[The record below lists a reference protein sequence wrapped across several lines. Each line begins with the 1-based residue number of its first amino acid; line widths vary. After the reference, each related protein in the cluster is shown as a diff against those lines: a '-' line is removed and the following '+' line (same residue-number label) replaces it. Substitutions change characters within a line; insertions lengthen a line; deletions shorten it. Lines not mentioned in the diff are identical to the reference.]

1 MKYPITPEY
10 LDAAP
15 EPIAIA
21 MRELEKDILR
31 EICSRFKLTGEL
43 NEVAMNDIRAL
54 RARGLDMET
63 IERMIAKH
71 SKETLPQVQEALDR
85 VVEYNQ
91 KYYNELASKASVA
104 EPLFWVTAADIAQIQ
119 SQTLDGYRNI
129 TRSLG
134 FALQTNGKVTFQPIA
149 KAYQAALDKAEVK
162 MQSGASTLQQAF
174 EDAVRDLADSG
185 IYTIDYAS
193 GHRDHADVAARR
205 AVLTGLNQLTAKYA
219 ENAAETLETELYEIT
234 AHSGARD
241 VNKPHVWSNHK
252 KWQGKV
258 YSTKTGGKYPSIYAV
273 CGLGEVDGLEGANC
287 RHHKHPFVEG
297 VSERVYTD
305 DELANIDPPPV
316 EFEGRTYSAYEATQ
330 MQRKIERTVRKLDR
344 RRAAYNAAGMTGKE
358 EQTGI
363 RIRRLKKEYREFS
376 RAASL
381 PTQTNR
387 MKVIE

>member
-43 NEVAMNDIRAL
+43 NEAAMNNIRAL
-54 RARGLDMET
+54 RAQGLDMET
-63 IERMIAKH
+63 IEKMIAKH

-91 KYYNELASKASVA
+91 KYYNELASKASIA
-104 EPLFWVTAADIAQIQ
+104 EPLFWMTAADIAQIQ

-134 FALQTNGKVTFQPIA
+134 FALQTNGKATFQPIA

-162 MQSGASTLQQAF
+162 MQSGAFTLQQSL
-174 EDAVRDLADSG
+174 EDAVRELADSG
-185 IYTIDYAS
+185 IYTIDYAT
-193 GHRDHADVAARR
+193 GHRDRADVAARR
-205 AVLTGLNQLTAKYA
+205 AIFTGLNQLTSKYT
-219 ENAAETLETELYEIT
+219 ETAAETLGTDLYEIT
-234 AHSGARD
+234 AHRGARD
-241 VNKPHVWSNHK
+241 KGTGWKNHK
-252 KWQGKV
+252 AWQGKV
-258 YSTKTGGKYPSIYAV
+258 YSTKDGSKYPNIYKV
-273 CGLGEVDGLEGANC
+273 CGLGAVDGLEGANC
-287 RHHKHPFVEG
+287 RHHRHAFLEG

-330 MQRKIERTVRKLDR
+330 MQRKMERTVRKLER

>member
-43 NEVAMNDIRAL
+43 NEAAMNNIRAL
-54 RARGLDMET
+54 RAQGLDMET
-63 IERMIAKH
+63 IEKMIAKH

-91 KYYNELASKASVA
+91 KYYNELASKASIA
-104 EPLFWVTAADIAQIQ
+104 EPLFWMTAADIAQIQ

-134 FALQTNGKVTFQPIA
+134 FALQTNGKVTFQSIA

-162 MQSGASTLQQAF
+162 MQSGAFTLQQSL
-174 EDAVRDLADSG
+174 EDAVRELADSG
-185 IYTIDYAS
+185 IYTIDYAT
-193 GHRDHADVAARR
+193 GHRDRADVAARR
-205 AVLTGLNQLTAKYA
+205 AIFTGLNQLTSKYT
-219 ENAAETLETELYEIT
+219 ETAAETLETDLYEIT
-234 AHSGARD
+234 AHRGARD
-241 VNKPHVWSNHK
+241 KGTGWKNHK
-252 KWQGKV
+252 AWQGKV
-258 YSTKTGGKYPSIYAV
+258 YSTKDGSKYPNIYKV
-273 CGLGEVDGLEGANC
+273 CGLGAVDGLEGANC
-287 RHHKHPFVEG
+287 RHHRHAFLEG

-330 MQRKIERTVRKLDR
+330 MQRKIERTVRKLER

>member
-43 NEVAMNDIRAL
+43 NEAAMNNIRAL
-54 RARGLDMET
+54 RAQGLDMET
-63 IERMIAKH
+63 IEKMIAKH

-91 KYYNELASKASVA
+91 KYYNELASKASIA
-104 EPLFWVTAADIAQIQ
+104 EPLFWMTAADIAQIQ

-162 MQSGASTLQQAF
+162 MQSGAFTLQQSL
-174 EDAVRDLADSG
+174 EDAVRELADSG
-185 IYTIDYAS
+185 IYTIDYAT
-193 GHRDHADVAARR
+193 GHRDRADVAARR
-205 AVLTGLNQLTAKYA
+205 AIFTGLNQLTSKYTEA
-219 ENAAETLETELYEIT
+219 AAETLETDLYEIT
-234 AHSGARD
+234 AHRGARD
-241 VNKPHVWSNHK
+241 KGTGWKNHK
-252 KWQGKV
+252 AWQGKV
-258 YSTKTGGKYPSIYAV
+258 YSTKDGSKYPNIYKA
-273 CGLGEVDGLEGANC
+273 CGLGAVDGLEGANC
-287 RHHKHPFVEG
+287 RHHRHAFLEG

-305 DELANIDPPPV
+305 DELANIDPPPA

-330 MQRKIERTVRKLDR
+330 MQRKMERTVRKLER
-344 RRAAYNAAGMTGKE
+344 RRAAYNAAGMTDKE

>member
-54 RARGLDMET
+54 RAQGLDMET
-63 IERMIAKH
+63 IEKMIAKH

-91 KYYNELASKASVA
+91 KYYNELASKASIA

-149 KAYQAALDKAEVK
+149 KAYQTALDKAEVK
-162 MQSGASTLQQAF
+162 MQSGAFTLQQSL
-174 EDAVRDLADSG
+174 EDAVRELADSG
-185 IYTIDYAS
+185 IYTIDYAT
-193 GHRDHADVAARR
+193 GHRDRADVAARR
-205 AVLTGLNQLTAKYA
+205 AIFTGLNQLTSKYTETA
-219 ENAAETLETELYEIT
+219 TETLETDLYEIT
-234 AHSGARD
+234 AHRGARD
-241 VNKPHVWSNHK
+241 KGAGWKNHK
-252 KWQGKV
+252 AWQGKV
-258 YSTKTGGKYPSIYAV
+258 YSTKDGSKYPNIYKV
-273 CGLGEVDGLEGANC
+273 CGLGAVDGLEGANC
-287 RHHKHPFVEG
+287 RHHRHAFLEG

-330 MQRKIERTVRKLDR
+330 MQRKIERTVRKLER

>member
-54 RARGLDMET
+54 RAQGLDMET
-63 IERMIAKH
+63 IEKMIAKH

-91 KYYNELASKASVA
+91 KYYNELASKASIA

-149 KAYQAALDKAEVK
+149 KAYQTALDKAEVK
-162 MQSGASTLQQAF
+162 MQSGAFTLQQSL
-174 EDAVRDLADSG
+174 EDAVRELADSG
-185 IYTIDYAS
+185 IYTIDYAT
-193 GHRDHADVAARR
+193 GRRDRADVAARR
-205 AVLTGLNQLTAKYA
+205 AIFTGLNQLTSKYT
-219 ENAAETLETELYEIT
+219 ETAAETLETDLYEIT
-234 AHSGARD
+234 AHRGARD
-241 VNKPHVWSNHK
+241 KGTGWKNHK
-252 KWQGKV
+252 AWQGKV
-258 YSTKTGGKYPSIYAV
+258 YSTKDGSKYPNIYKV
-273 CGLGEVDGLEGANC
+273 CGLGAVDGLEGANC
-287 RHHKHPFVEG
+287 RHHRHAFLEG

-330 MQRKIERTVRKLDR
+330 MQRKMERTVRKLER

-381 PTQTNR
+381 PAQINR

>member
-43 NEVAMNDIRAL
+43 NEAAMNNIRAL
-54 RARGLDMET
+54 RAQGLDMET
-63 IERMIAKH
+63 IEKMIAKH

-91 KYYNELASKASVA
+91 KYYNELASKASIA
-104 EPLFWVTAADIAQIQ
+104 EPLFWMTAADIAQIQ

-134 FALQTNGKVTFQPIA
+134 FALQTNGKVTFQSIA

-162 MQSGASTLQQAF
+162 MQSGAFTLQQSL
-174 EDAVRDLADSG
+174 EDAVREMADSG
-185 IYTIDYAS
+185 IYTIDYAT
-193 GHRDHADVAARR
+193 GHRDRADVAARR
-205 AVLTGLNQLTAKYA
+205 AIFTGLNQLTSKYT
-219 ENAAETLETELYEIT
+219 ETAAETLETDLYEIT
-234 AHSGARD
+234 AHRGARD
-241 VNKPHVWSNHK
+241 KGTGWKNHK
-252 KWQGKV
+252 AWQGKV
-258 YSTKTGGKYPSIYAV
+258 YSTKDGSKYPNIYKV
-273 CGLGEVDGLEGANC
+273 CGLGAVDGLEGANC
-287 RHHKHPFVEG
+287 RHHRHAFLEG

-330 MQRKIERTVRKLDR
+330 MQRKMERTVRKLER

>member
-43 NEVAMNDIRAL
+43 NEAAMNNIRAL
-54 RARGLDMET
+54 RAQGLDMET
-63 IERMIAKH
+63 IEKMIAKH

-91 KYYNELASKASVA
+91 KYYNELASKASIA
-104 EPLFWVTAADIAQIQ
+104 EPLFWMTAADIAQIQ

-134 FALQTNGKVTFQPIA
+134 FALQTNGKVTFQSIA

-162 MQSGASTLQQAF
+162 MQSGAFTLQQSL
-174 EDAVRDLADSG
+174 EDAVRELADSG
-185 IYTIDYAS
+185 IYTIDYAT
-193 GHRDHADVAARR
+193 GHRDRADVAARR
-205 AVLTGLNQLTAKYA
+205 AIFTGLNQLTSKYT
-219 ENAAETLETELYEIT
+219 ETAAETLETDLYEIT
-234 AHSGARD
+234 AHRGARD
-241 VNKPHVWSNHK
+241 KGTGWKNHK
-252 KWQGKV
+252 AWQGKV
-258 YSTKTGGKYPSIYAV
+258 YSTKDGSKYPNIYKV
-273 CGLGEVDGLEGANC
+273 CGLGAVDGLEGANC
-287 RHHKHPFVEG
+287 RHHRHAFLEG

-316 EFEGRTYSAYEATQ
+316 EFDGRTYSAYEATQ
-330 MQRKIERTVRKLDR
+330 MQRKMERTVRKLER

>member
-43 NEVAMNDIRAL
+43 NEAAMNNIRAL
-54 RARGLDMET
+54 RAQGLDMET
-63 IERMIAKH
+63 IEKMIAKH

-91 KYYNELASKASVA
+91 KYYNELASKASIA
-104 EPLFWVTAADIAQIQ
+104 EPLFWMTAADIAQIQ

-134 FALQTNGKVTFQPIA
+134 FALQTNGKVTFQSIA

-162 MQSGASTLQQAF
+162 MQSGAFTLQQSL
-174 EDAVRDLADSG
+174 EDAVRELADSG
-185 IYTIDYAS
+185 IYTIDYAT
-193 GHRDHADVAARR
+193 GHRDRADVAARR
-205 AVLTGLNQLTAKYA
+205 AIFTGLNQLTSKYT
-219 ENAAETLETELYEIT
+219 ETAAETLETDLYEIT
-234 AHSGARD
+234 AHRGARD
-241 VNKPHVWSNHK
+241 KGTGWKNHK
-252 KWQGKV
+252 AWQGKV
-258 YSTKTGGKYPSIYAV
+258 YSTKDGSKYPNIYKV
-273 CGLGEVDGLEGANC
+273 CGLGAVDGLEGANC
-287 RHHKHPFVEG
+287 RHHRHAFLEG

-330 MQRKIERTVRKLDR
+330 MQRKIERTVRKLER

-363 RIRRLKKEYREFS
+363 RVRRLKKEYREFS

>member
-43 NEVAMNDIRAL
+43 NEAAMNNIRAL
-54 RARGLDMET
+54 RAQGLDMET
-63 IERMIAKH
+63 IEKMIAKH

-91 KYYNELASKASVA
+91 KYYNELASKASIA
-104 EPLFWVTAADIAQIQ
+104 EPLFWMTAADIAQIQ

-134 FALQTNGKVTFQPIA
+134 FALQTNGKVTFQSIA

-162 MQSGASTLQQAF
+162 MQSGAFTLQQSL
-174 EDAVRDLADSG
+174 EDAVRELADSG
-185 IYTIDYAS
+185 IYTIDYAT
-193 GHRDHADVAARR
+193 GHRDRADVAARR
-205 AVLTGLNQLTAKYA
+205 AIFTGLNQLTSKYT
-219 ENAAETLETELYEIT
+219 ETAAETLETDLYEIT
-234 AHSGARD
+234 AHRGARD
-241 VNKPHVWSNHK
+241 KGTGWKNHK
-252 KWQGKV
+252 AWQGKV
-258 YSTKTGGKYPSIYAV
+258 YSTKDGSKYPNIYKV
-273 CGLGEVDGLEGANC
+273 CGLGAVDGLEGANC
-287 RHHKHPFVEG
+287 RHHRHAFLEG
-297 VSERVYTD
+297 VSERAYTD

-330 MQRKIERTVRKLDR
+330 MQRKMERTVRKLER

>member
-43 NEVAMNDIRAL
+43 NEAAMNNIRAL
-54 RARGLDMET
+54 RAQGLDMET
-63 IERMIAKH
+63 IEKMIAKH

-91 KYYNELASKASVA
+91 KYYNELASKASIA
-104 EPLFWVTAADIAQIQ
+104 EPLFWMTAADIAQIQ

-134 FALQTNGKVTFQPIA
+134 FALQTNGKVTFQSIA

-162 MQSGASTLQQAF
+162 MQSGAFTLQQSL
-174 EDAVRDLADSG
+174 EDAVRELADSG
-185 IYTIDYAS
+185 IYTIDYAT
-193 GHRDHADVAARR
+193 GHRDRADVAARR
-205 AVLTGLNQLTAKYA
+205 AIFTGLNQLTSKYT
-219 ENAAETLETELYEIT
+219 ETAAETLETDLYEIT
-234 AHSGARD
+234 AHRGARD
-241 VNKPHVWSNHK
+241 KGTGWKNHK
-252 KWQGKV
+252 AWQGKV
-258 YSTKTGGKYPSIYAV
+258 YSTKDGSKYPNIYKV
-273 CGLGEVDGLEGANC
+273 CGLGAVDGLEGANC
-287 RHHKHPFVEG
+287 RHHRHAFLEG

-330 MQRKIERTVRKLDR
+330 MQRKMERTVRKLER

>member
-54 RARGLDMET
+54 RAQSLDMET
-63 IERMIAKH
+63 IEKMIAKH

-91 KYYNELASKASVA
+91 KYYNELASNASIA
-104 EPLFWVTAADIAQIQ
+104 EPLFWMTAADIAQIQ

-134 FALQTNGKVTFQPIA
+134 FALQTNGKATFQPIA

-162 MQSGASTLQQAF
+162 MQSGAFTLQQSL
-174 EDAVRDLADSG
+174 EDAVRELADSG
-185 IYTIDYAS
+185 IYTIDYAT
-193 GHRDHADVAARR
+193 GHRDRADVAARR
-205 AVLTGLNQLTAKYA
+205 AIFTGLNQLTSKYT
-219 ENAAETLETELYEIT
+219 ETAAETLETDLYEIT
-234 AHSGARD
+234 AHRGARD
-241 VNKPHVWSNHK
+241 KGTGWKNHK
-252 KWQGKV
+252 AWQGKV
-258 YSTKTGGKYPSIYAV
+258 YSTKDGSKYPNIYKV
-273 CGLGEVDGLEGANC
+273 CGLGAVDGLEGANC
-287 RHHKHPFVEG
+287 RHHRHAFLEG

-330 MQRKIERTVRKLDR
+330 MQRKMERTVRKLER

>member
-43 NEVAMNDIRAL
+43 NEAAMNNIRAL
-54 RARGLDMET
+54 RAQGLDMET
-63 IERMIAKH
+63 IEKMIAKH

-91 KYYNELASKASVA
+91 KYYNELASKASIA
-104 EPLFWVTAADIAQIQ
+104 EPLFWMTAADIAQIQ

-149 KAYQAALDKAEVK
+149 KAYQTALDKAEVK
-162 MQSGASTLQQAF
+162 MQSGAFTLQQSL
-174 EDAVRDLADSG
+174 EDAVRELADSG
-185 IYTIDYAS
+185 IYTIDYAT
-193 GHRDHADVAARR
+193 GHRDRADVAARR
-205 AVLTGLNQLTAKYA
+205 AIFTGLNQLTSKYT
-219 ENAAETLETELYEIT
+219 ETAAETLETDLYEIT
-234 AHSGARD
+234 AHRGARD
-241 VNKPHVWSNHK
+241 KGTGWKNHK
-252 KWQGKV
+252 AWQGKV
-258 YSTKTGGKYPSIYAV
+258 YSTKDGSKYPNIYKV
-273 CGLGEVDGLEGANC
+273 CGLGAVDGLEGANC
-287 RHHKHPFVEG
+287 RHHRHAFLEG

-330 MQRKIERTVRKLDR
+330 MQRKIERTVRKLER

-358 EQTGI
+358 DQTSI

-376 RAASL
+376 QAASL

>member
-54 RARGLDMET
+54 RAQGLDMET
-63 IERMIAKH
+63 IEKMIAKH

-91 KYYNELASKASVA
+91 KYYNELASKASIA

-149 KAYQAALDKAEVK
+149 KAYQTALDKAEVK
-162 MQSGASTLQQAF
+162 MQSGAFTLQQSL
-174 EDAVRDLADSG
+174 EDAVRELADSG
-185 IYTIDYAS
+185 IYTIDYAT
-193 GHRDHADVAARR
+193 GHRDRADVAARR
-205 AVLTGLNQLTAKYA
+205 AIFTGLNQLTSKYT
-219 ENAAETLETELYEIT
+219 ETAAETLETDLYEIT
-234 AHSGARD
+234 AHRGARD
-241 VNKPHVWSNHK
+241 KGTGWKNHK
-252 KWQGKV
+252 AWQGKV
-258 YSTKTGGKYPSIYAV
+258 YSTKDGSKYPNIYKV
-273 CGLGEVDGLEGANC
+273 CGLGAVDGLEGANC
-287 RHHKHPFVEG
+287 RHHRHAFLEG

-330 MQRKIERTVRKLDR
+330 MQRKIERTVRKLER

>member
-1 MKYPITPEY
+1 MKFPITPEY

-54 RARGLDMET
+54 RAQGLDMET
-63 IERMIAKH
+63 IEKMIAKH
-71 SKETLPQVQEALDR
+71 SKETLPQVQKALDR

-91 KYYNELASKASVA
+91 KYYNELASKASIA

-162 MQSGASTLQQAF
+162 MQSGAFTLQQSL
-174 EDAVRDLADSG
+174 EDAVRELADSG
-185 IYTIDYAS
+185 IYTIDYAT
-193 GHRDHADVAARR
+193 GHRDRADVAARR
-205 AVLTGLNQLTAKYA
+205 AIFTGLNQLTSKYTETA
-219 ENAAETLETELYEIT
+219 TETLETDLYEIT
-234 AHSGARD
+234 AHRGARD
-241 VNKPHVWSNHK
+241 KGTGWKNHK
-252 KWQGKV
+252 AWQGKV
-258 YSTKTGGKYPSIYAV
+258 YSTKDGSKYPNIYKV
-273 CGLGEVDGLEGANC
+273 CGLGAVDGLEGANC
-287 RHHKHPFVEG
+287 RHHRHAFLEG

-330 MQRKIERTVRKLDR
+330 MQRKIERTVRKLER

>member
-43 NEVAMNDIRAL
+43 NEVAMNNIRAL
-54 RARGLDMET
+54 RAQGLDMET
-63 IERMIAKH
+63 IEKMIAKH

-91 KYYNELASKASVA
+91 KYYNELASKASIA

-134 FALQTNGKVTFQPIA
+134 FALQTNGKITFQPIA

-162 MQSGASTLQQAF
+162 MQSGAFTLQQSL
-174 EDAVRDLADSG
+174 EDAVRELADSG
-185 IYTIDYAS
+185 IYTIDYAT
-193 GHRDHADVAARR
+193 GHRDRADVAARR
-205 AVLTGLNQLTAKYA
+205 AIFTGLNQLTSKYT
-219 ENAAETLETELYEIT
+219 ETAAETLETDLYEIT
-234 AHSGARD
+234 AHRGARD
-241 VNKPHVWSNHK
+241 KGTGWKNHK
-252 KWQGKV
+252 AWQGKV
-258 YSTKTGGKYPSIYAV
+258 YSTKDGSKYPNIYKV
-273 CGLGEVDGLEGANC
+273 CGLGAVDGLEGANC
-287 RHHKHPFVEG
+287 RHHRHAFLEG

-330 MQRKIERTVRKLDR
+330 MQRKMERTVRKLER

>member
-43 NEVAMNDIRAL
+43 NEAAMNNIRAL
-54 RARGLDMET
+54 RAQGLDMET
-63 IERMIAKH
+63 IEKMIAKH

-91 KYYNELASKASVA
+91 KYYNELASKASIA

-134 FALQTNGKVTFQPIA
+134 FALQTNGKVTFQSIA

-162 MQSGASTLQQAF
+162 MQSGAFTLQQSL
-174 EDAVRDLADSG
+174 EDAVRELADSG
-185 IYTIDYAS
+185 IYTIDYAT
-193 GHRDHADVAARR
+193 GHRDRADVAARR
-205 AVLTGLNQLTAKYA
+205 AIFTGLNQLTSKYT
-219 ENAAETLETELYEIT
+219 ETAAETLETDLYEIT
-234 AHSGARD
+234 AHRGARD
-241 VNKPHVWSNHK
+241 KGTGWKNHK
-252 KWQGKV
+252 AWQGKV
-258 YSTKTGGKYPSIYAV
+258 YSTKDGSKYPNIYKV
-273 CGLGEVDGLEGANC
+273 CGLGAVDGLEGANC
-287 RHHKHPFVEG
+287 RHHRHAFLEG

-330 MQRKIERTVRKLDR
+330 MQRKIERTVRKLER

>member
-31 EICSRFKLTGEL
+31 EMCSRFKLTGEL
-43 NEVAMNDIRAL
+43 NEAAMNNIRAL
-54 RARGLDMET
+54 RAQGLDMET
-63 IERMIAKH
+63 IEKMIAKH

-91 KYYNELASKASVA
+91 KYYNELASKASIA
-104 EPLFWVTAADIAQIQ
+104 EPLFWMTAADIAQIQ

-134 FALQTNGKVTFQPIA
+134 FALQTNGKVTFQSIA

-162 MQSGASTLQQAF
+162 MQSGAFTLQQSL
-174 EDAVRDLADSG
+174 EDAVRELADSG
-185 IYTIDYAS
+185 IYTIDYAT
-193 GHRDHADVAARR
+193 GHRDRADVAARR
-205 AVLTGLNQLTAKYA
+205 AIFTGLNQLTSKYT
-219 ENAAETLETELYEIT
+219 ETAAETLETDLYEIT
-234 AHSGARD
+234 AHRGARD
-241 VNKPHVWSNHK
+241 KDTGWKNHK
-252 KWQGKV
+252 AWQGKV
-258 YSTKTGGKYPSIYAV
+258 YSTKDGSKYPNIYKV
-273 CGLGEVDGLEGANC
+273 CGLGAVDGLEGANC
-287 RHHKHPFVEG
+287 RHHRHAFLEG

-330 MQRKIERTVRKLDR
+330 MQRKIERTVRKLER

>member
-1 MKYPITPEY
+1 MKFPITPEY

-54 RARGLDMET
+54 RAQGLDMET
-63 IERMIAKH
+63 IEKMIAKH
-71 SKETLPQVQEALDR
+71 SKETLPQVQKALDR

-91 KYYNELASKASVA
+91 KYYNELASKASIA
-104 EPLFWVTAADIAQIQ
+104 EPLFWMTAADIAQIQ

-134 FALQTNGKVTFQPIA
+134 FALQTNGKVTFQSIA

-162 MQSGASTLQQAF
+162 MQSGAFTLQQSL
-174 EDAVRDLADSG
+174 EDAVRELADSG
-185 IYTIDYAS
+185 IYTIDYAT
-193 GHRDHADVAARR
+193 GHRDRADVAARR
-205 AVLTGLNQLTAKYA
+205 AIFTGLNQLTSKYT
-219 ENAAETLETELYEIT
+219 ETAAETLETDLYEIT
-234 AHSGARD
+234 AHRGARD
-241 VNKPHVWSNHK
+241 KGTGWKNHK
-252 KWQGKV
+252 AWQGKV
-258 YSTKTGGKYPSIYAV
+258 YSTKDGSKYPNIYKV
-273 CGLGEVDGLEGANC
+273 CGLGAIDGLEGANC
-287 RHHKHPFVEG
+287 RHHRHAFLEG

-330 MQRKIERTVRKLDR
+330 MQRKIERTVRKLER

>member
-43 NEVAMNDIRAL
+43 NEAAMNNIRAL
-54 RARGLDMET
+54 RAQGLDMET
-63 IERMIAKH
+63 IEKMIAKH

-91 KYYNELASKASVA
+91 KYYNELASKASIA
-104 EPLFWVTAADIAQIQ
+104 EPLFWMTAADIAQIQ

-134 FALQTNGKVTFQPIA
+134 FALQTNGKVTFQSIA

-162 MQSGASTLQQAF
+162 MQSGAFTLQQSL
-174 EDAVRDLADSG
+174 EDAVRELADSG
-185 IYTIDYAS
+185 IYTIDYAT
-193 GHRDHADVAARR
+193 GHRDRADVAARR
-205 AVLTGLNQLTAKYA
+205 AIFTGLNQLTSKYT
-219 ENAAETLETELYEIT
+219 ETAAETLETDLYEIT
-234 AHSGARD
+234 AHRGARD
-241 VNKPHVWSNHK
+241 KGTGWKNHK
-252 KWQGKV
+252 AWQGKV
-258 YSTKTGGKYPSIYAV
+258 YSTKDGSKYPNIYKV
-273 CGLGEVDGLEGANC
+273 CGLGAVDGLEGANC
-287 RHHKHPFVEG
+287 RHHRHAFLEG

-330 MQRKIERTVRKLDR
+330 MQRKIERTVRKLER
-344 RRAAYNAAGMTGKE
+344 RRAAYNAAEMTGKE

>member
-43 NEVAMNDIRAL
+43 NEVTINDIRAL

-134 FALQTNGKVTFQPIA
+134 FALQTNGKVTFHPIA

-162 MQSGASTLQQAF
+162 MQSGAFTLQQSL
-174 EDAVRDLADSG
+174 EDAVRELADSG
-185 IYTIDYAS
+185 IYTIDYAT

-205 AVLTGLNQLTAKYA
+205 SIITGLNQLTSKYT
-219 ENAAETLETELYEIT
+219 ETAAETLETDLYEIT
-234 AHSGARD
+234 AHRGARD
-241 VNKPHVWSNHK
+241 KGTGWKNHK
-252 KWQGKV
+252 AWQGKV
-258 YSTKTGGKYPSIYAV
+258 YSTKDGSKYPNIYKV
-273 CGLGEVDGLEGANC
+273 CGLGAVDGLEGANC
-287 RHHKHPFVEG
+287 RHHRHAFLEG

-330 MQRKIERTVRKLDR
+330 MQRKIERTVRKLER

>member
-43 NEVAMNDIRAL
+43 NEAAMNNIRAL
-54 RARGLDMET
+54 RAQGLDMET
-63 IERMIAKH
+63 IEKMIAKH

-91 KYYNELASKASVA
+91 KYYNELASKASIA
-104 EPLFWVTAADIAQIQ
+104 EPLFWMTAADIAQIQ

-162 MQSGASTLQQAF
+162 MQSGAFTLQQSL
-174 EDAVRDLADSG
+174 EDAVRELADSG
-185 IYTIDYAS
+185 IYTIDYAT
-193 GHRDHADVAARR
+193 GHRDRADVAARR
-205 AVLTGLNQLTAKYA
+205 AIFTGLNQLTSKYT
-219 ENAAETLETELYEIT
+219 ETAAETLETDLYEIT
-234 AHSGARD
+234 AHRGARD
-241 VNKPHVWSNHK
+241 KGTGWKNHK
-252 KWQGKV
+252 AWQGKV
-258 YSTKTGGKYPSIYAV
+258 YSTKDGSKYPNIYKV
-273 CGLGEVDGLEGANC
+273 CGLGAVDGLEGANC
-287 RHHKHPFVEG
+287 RHHRHAFLEG

-330 MQRKIERTVRKLDR
+330 MQRKIERTVRKLER

>member
-43 NEVAMNDIRAL
+43 NEAAMNDIRAL
-54 RARGLDMET
+54 RAQGLDMET
-63 IERMIAKH
+63 IEKMIAKH

-91 KYYNELASKASVA
+91 KYYNELASKASIA
-104 EPLFWVTAADIAQIQ
+104 EPLFWVTTADIAQIQ

-149 KAYQAALDKAEVK
+149 KAYQTALDKAEVK
-162 MQSGASTLQQAF
+162 MQSGAFTLQQSL
-174 EDAVRDLADSG
+174 EDAVRELADSG
-185 IYTIDYAS
+185 IYTIDYAT
-193 GHRDHADVAARR
+193 GHRDRADVAARR
-205 AVLTGLNQLTAKYA
+205 AIFTGLNQLTSKYT
-219 ENAAETLETELYEIT
+219 ETAAETLETDLYEIT
-234 AHSGARD
+234 AHRGARD
-241 VNKPHVWSNHK
+241 KGTGWKNHK
-252 KWQGKV
+252 AWQGKV
-258 YSTKTGGKYPSIYAV
+258 YSTKDGSKYPNIYKV
-273 CGLGEVDGLEGANC
+273 CGLGAVDGLEGANC
-287 RHHKHPFVEG
+287 RHHRHAFLEG

-330 MQRKIERTVRKLDR
+330 MQRKIERTVRKLER

>member
-71 SKETLPQVQEALDR
+71 SKETLPQVQETLDR

-91 KYYNELASKASVA
+91 KYYNELASKASIT

-119 SQTLDGYRNI
+119 AQTLDGYRNI

-162 MQSGASTLQQAF
+162 MQSGAFTLQQSL
-174 EDAVRDLADSG
+174 EDAVRELADSG
-185 IYTIDYAS
+185 IYTIDYAT
-193 GHRDHADVAARR
+193 GHRDRADVAARR
-205 AVLTGLNQLTAKYA
+205 AIFTGLNQLTSKYT
-219 ENAAETLETELYEIT
+219 ETAAETLETDLYEIT
-234 AHSGARD
+234 AHRGARD
-241 VNKPHVWSNHK
+241 KGTGWKNHK
-252 KWQGKV
+252 AWQGKV
-258 YSTKTGGKYPSIYAV
+258 YSTKDGSKYPNIYKV
-273 CGLGEVDGLEGANC
+273 CGLGAVDGLEGANC
-287 RHHKHPFVEG
+287 RHHRHAFLEG

-330 MQRKIERTVRKLDR
+330 MQRKIERTVRKLER

>member
-43 NEVAMNDIRAL
+43 NEVTINDIRAL

-91 KYYNELASKASVA
+91 KYYNELASKASIT

-119 SQTLDGYRNI
+119 AQTLDGYRNI
-129 TRSLG
+129 TQSLG
-134 FALQTNGKVTFQPIA
+134 FALQTNGRITFQPIA
-149 KAYQAALDKAEVK
+149 KAYQAVLDKAEVK
-162 MQSGASTLQQAF
+162 MQSGAFTLQQSL
-174 EDAVRDLADSG
+174 EDAVKELADSG
-185 IYTIDYAS
+185 IYTVDYAS
-193 GHRDHADVAARR
+193 GHRDRADVAARR
-205 AVLTGLNQLTAKYA
+205 AIFTGLNQLTSKYA
-219 ENAAETLETELYEIT
+219 ESAADTLETELYEIT
-234 AHSGARD
+234 AHRGARD
-241 VNKPHVWSNHK
+241 KGTGWKNHK
-252 KWQGKV
+252 AWQGKV
-258 YSTKTGGKYPSIYAV
+258 YSVKAGSKYPNIYTV
-273 CGLGEVDGLEGANC
+273 CGLGAVDGLEGANC
-287 RHHKHPFVEG
+287 RHHRHPFLEG

-305 DELANIDPPPV
+305 EQLANIDPPPV
-316 EFEGRTYSAYEATQ
+316 RFEGRTYSAYEATQ
-330 MQRKIERTVRKLDR
+330 MQRRIERTVRKLER
-344 RRAAYNAAGMTGKE
+344 RRAAYNAAGMADKE
-358 EQTGI
+358 QQTSI
-363 RIRRLKKEYREFS
+363 RIRRLRKEYREFS
-376 RAASL
+376 KAADL

>member
-43 NEVAMNDIRAL
+43 NEAAMNNIRAL
-54 RARGLDMET
+54 RAQGLDMET
-63 IERMIAKH
+63 IEKMIAKH

-91 KYYNELASKASVA
+91 KYYNELASKASIA
-104 EPLFWVTAADIAQIQ
+104 EPLFWMTAADIAQIQ

-134 FALQTNGKVTFQPIA
+134 FALQTNGKVTFQSIA

-162 MQSGASTLQQAF
+162 MQSGAFTLQQSL
-174 EDAVRDLADSG
+174 EDAVRELADSG
-185 IYTIDYAS
+185 IYTIDYAT
-193 GHRDHADVAARR
+193 GRRDRADVAARR
-205 AVLTGLNQLTAKYA
+205 AIFTGLNQLTSKYT
-219 ENAAETLETELYEIT
+219 ETAAETLETDLYEIT
-234 AHSGARD
+234 AHRGARD
-241 VNKPHVWSNHK
+241 KGTGWKNHK
-252 KWQGKV
+252 AWQGKV
-258 YSTKTGGKYPSIYAV
+258 YSTKDGSKYPNIYKV
-273 CGLGEVDGLEGANC
+273 CGLGAVDGLEGANC
-287 RHHKHPFVEG
+287 RHHRHAFLEG

-330 MQRKIERTVRKLDR
+330 MQRKMERTVRKLER

-381 PTQTNR
+381 PTQINR

>member
-43 NEVAMNDIRAL
+43 NEVAMNNIRAL
-54 RARGLDMET
+54 RAQGLDMET
-63 IERMIAKH
+63 IEKMIAKH

-91 KYYNELASKASVA
+91 KYYNELASKASIA
-104 EPLFWVTAADIAQIQ
+104 EPLFWVTAEDIAQIQ

-134 FALQTNGKVTFQPIA
+134 FALQTNGKITFQPIA

-162 MQSGASTLQQAF
+162 MQSGAFTLQQSL
-174 EDAVRDLADSG
+174 EDAVRELADSG
-185 IYTIDYAS
+185 IYTIDYAT
-193 GHRDHADVAARR
+193 GHRDRADVAARR
-205 AVLTGLNQLTAKYA
+205 AIFTGLNQLTSKYT
-219 ENAAETLETELYEIT
+219 ETAAETLETDLYEIT
-234 AHSGARD
+234 AHRGARD
-241 VNKPHVWSNHK
+241 KGTGWKNHK
-252 KWQGKV
+252 AWQGKV
-258 YSTKTGGKYPSIYAV
+258 YSTKDGSKYPNIYKV
-273 CGLGEVDGLEGANC
+273 CGLGAVDGLEGANC
-287 RHHKHPFVEG
+287 RHHRHAFLEG

-330 MQRKIERTVRKLDR
+330 MQRKIERTVRKLER

-381 PTQTNR
+381 PMQTNR

>member
-1 MKYPITPEY
+1 MKFPITPEY

-54 RARGLDMET
+54 RAQGLDMET
-63 IERMIAKH
+63 IEKMIAKH
-71 SKETLPQVQEALDR
+71 SKETLPQVQKALDR

-91 KYYNELASKASVA
+91 KYYNELASKASIA

-162 MQSGASTLQQAF
+162 MQSGAFTLQQSL
-174 EDAVRDLADSG
+174 EDAVRELADSG
-185 IYTIDYAS
+185 IYTIDYAT
-193 GHRDHADVAARR
+193 GHRDRADVAARR
-205 AVLTGLNQLTAKYA
+205 AIFTGLNQLTSKYT
-219 ENAAETLETELYEIT
+219 ETAAETLETDLYEIT
-234 AHSGARD
+234 AHRGARD
-241 VNKPHVWSNHK
+241 KGIGWKNHK
-252 KWQGKV
+252 AWQGKV
-258 YSTKTGGKYPSIYAV
+258 YSTKDGSKYPNIYKV
-273 CGLGEVDGLEGANC
+273 CGLGAVDGLEGANC
-287 RHHKHPFVEG
+287 RHHRHAFLEG

-330 MQRKIERTVRKLDR
+330 MQRKIERTVRKLER

>member
-1 MKYPITPEY
+1 MKFPITPEY

-15 EPIAIA
+15 EPIAVA

-31 EICSRFKLTGEL
+31 EICKRFKLTGEL
-43 NEVAMNDIRAL
+43 NEVAMNNIRAL
-54 RARGLDMET
+54 RAQGLDMET
-63 IERMIAKH
+63 IEKMIAKH

-91 KYYNELASKASVA
+91 KYYNELASKASIA

-162 MQSGASTLQQAF
+162 MQSGAFTLQQSL
-174 EDAVRDLADSG
+174 EDAVRELADSG
-185 IYTIDYAS
+185 IYTIDYAT
-193 GHRDHADVAARR
+193 GHRDRADVAARR
-205 AVLTGLNQLTAKYA
+205 AIFTGLNQLTSKYT
-219 ENAAETLETELYEIT
+219 ETAAETLETDLYEIT
-234 AHSGARD
+234 AHRGARD
-241 VNKPHVWSNHK
+241 KGTGWKNHK
-252 KWQGKV
+252 AWQGKV
-258 YSTKTGGKYPSIYAV
+258 YSTKDGSKYPNIYKV
-273 CGLGEVDGLEGANC
+273 CGLGAVDGLEGANC
-287 RHHKHPFVEG
+287 RHHRHAFLEG

-330 MQRKIERTVRKLDR
+330 MQRKIERTVRKLER

>member
-43 NEVAMNDIRAL
+43 NEAAMNNIRAL
-54 RARGLDMET
+54 RAQGLDTET
-63 IERMIAKH
+63 IEKMIAKH

-91 KYYNELASKASVA
+91 KYYNELASKASIA
-104 EPLFWVTAADIAQIQ
+104 EPLFWMTAADIAQIQ

-134 FALQTNGKVTFQPIA
+134 FALQTNGKVTFQSIA

-162 MQSGASTLQQAF
+162 MQSGAFTLQQSL
-174 EDAVRDLADSG
+174 EDAVRELADSG
-185 IYTIDYAS
+185 IYTIDYAT
-193 GHRDHADVAARR
+193 GHRDRADVAARR
-205 AVLTGLNQLTAKYA
+205 AIFTGLNQLTSKYT
-219 ENAAETLETELYEIT
+219 ETAAETLETDLYEIT
-234 AHSGARD
+234 AHRGARD
-241 VNKPHVWSNHK
+241 KGTGWKNHK
-252 KWQGKV
+252 AWQGKV
-258 YSTKTGGKYPSIYAV
+258 YSTKDGSKYPNIYKV
-273 CGLGEVDGLEGANC
+273 CGLGAVDGLEGANC
-287 RHHKHPFVEG
+287 RHHRHAFLEG

-330 MQRKIERTVRKLDR
+330 MQRKIERTVRKLER

>member
-54 RARGLDMET
+54 RAQGLDMET
-63 IERMIAKH
+63 IEKMIAKH
-71 SKETLPQVQEALDR
+71 SKETLPQVQKALDR

-91 KYYNELASKASVA
+91 KYYNELASKASIA

-134 FALQTNGKVTFQPIA
+134 FALQTNGKVTFQPLA

-162 MQSGASTLQQAF
+162 MQSGAFTLQQSL

-185 IYTIDYAS
+185 IYTIDYAT

-205 AVLTGLNQLTAKYA
+205 DIFTGLNQLTSKYT
-219 ENAAETLETELYEIT
+219 ETAAETLETDLYEIT
-234 AHSGARD
+234 AHRGARD
-241 VNKPHVWSNHK
+241 KGTGWKNHK
-252 KWQGKV
+252 AWQGKV
-258 YSTKTGGKYPSIYAV
+258 YSTKDGSKYPNIYTI
-273 CGLGEVDGLEGANC
+273 CGLGAVDGLEGANC
-287 RHHKHPFVEG
+287 RHHRHPFLEG

-305 DELANIDPPPV
+305 EQLANIDPPSV
-316 EFEGRTYSAYEATQ
+316 RFEGRTYSAYEATQ
-330 MQRKIERTVRKLDR
+330 MQRKIERTVRKLER

>member
-54 RARGLDMET
+54 RAQGLDMET
-63 IERMIAKH
+63 IEKMIAKH

-149 KAYQAALDKAEVK
+149 KAYQTALDKAEVK
-162 MQSGASTLQQAF
+162 MQSGAFTLQQSL
-174 EDAVRDLADSG
+174 EDAVRELADSG
-185 IYTIDYAS
+185 IYTIDYAT
-193 GHRDHADVAARR
+193 GHRDRADVAARR
-205 AVLTGLNQLTAKYA
+205 AIFTGLNQLTSKYT
-219 ENAAETLETELYEIT
+219 ETAAETLETDLYEIT
-234 AHSGARD
+234 AHRGARD
-241 VNKPHVWSNHK
+241 KGAGWKNHK
-252 KWQGKV
+252 AWQGKV
-258 YSTKTGGKYPSIYAV
+258 YSTKDGSKYPNIYKV
-273 CGLGEVDGLEGANC
+273 CGLGAVDGLEGANC
-287 RHHKHPFVEG
+287 RHHRHAFLEG

-330 MQRKIERTVRKLDR
+330 MQRKIERTVRKLER

>member
-149 KAYQAALDKAEVK
+149 KAYQAVLDKAEVK
-162 MQSGASTLQQAF
+162 MQSGAITLQQSL
-174 EDAVRDLADSG
+174 EDAVKELADSG
-185 IYTIDYAS
+185 IYTVDYAS

-205 AVLTGLNQLTAKYA
+205 ALITGLNQVTQKFSERAM
-219 ENAAETLETELYEIT
+219 EVLETDLVEVT
-234 AHSGARD
+234 AHRGARD
-241 VNKPHVWSNHK
+241 KDGPMGWENHK
-252 KWQGKV
+252 KWQGRCFKW
-258 YSTKTGGKYPSIYAV
+258 
-273 CGLGEVDGLEGANC
+273 
-287 RHHKHPFVEG
+287 
-297 VSERVYTD
+297 
-305 DELANIDPPPV
+305 
-316 EFEGRTYSAYEATQ
+316 
-330 MQRKIERTVRKLDR
+330 
-344 RRAAYNAAGMTGKE
+344 
-358 EQTGI
+358 
-363 RIRRLKKEYREFS
+363 KK
-376 RAASL
+376 
-381 PTQTNR
+381 
-387 MKVIE
+387 

>member
-43 NEVAMNDIRAL
+43 NEAAMNNIRAL
-54 RARGLDMET
+54 RAQGLDMET
-63 IERMIAKH
+63 IEKMIAKH

-91 KYYNELASKASVA
+91 KYHNELASKASIA
-104 EPLFWVTAADIAQIQ
+104 EPLFWMTAADIAQIQ

-134 FALQTNGKVTFQPIA
+134 FALQTNGKVTFQSIA

-162 MQSGASTLQQAF
+162 MQSGAFTLQQSL
-174 EDAVRDLADSG
+174 EDAVRELADSG
-185 IYTIDYAS
+185 IYTIDYAT
-193 GHRDHADVAARR
+193 GHRDRADVAARR
-205 AVLTGLNQLTAKYA
+205 AIFTGLNQLTSKYT
-219 ENAAETLETELYEIT
+219 ETAAETLETDLYEIT
-234 AHSGARD
+234 AHRGARD
-241 VNKPHVWSNHK
+241 KGTGWKNHK
-252 KWQGKV
+252 AWQGKV
-258 YSTKTGGKYPSIYAV
+258 YSTKDGSKYPNIYKV
-273 CGLGEVDGLEGANC
+273 CGLGAVDGLEGANC
-287 RHHKHPFVEG
+287 RHHRHAFLEG

-330 MQRKIERTVRKLDR
+330 MQRKIERTVRKLER

>member
-43 NEVAMNDIRAL
+43 NEAAMNNIRAL
-54 RARGLDMET
+54 RAQGLDMET
-63 IERMIAKH
+63 IEKMIAKH

-91 KYYNELASKASVA
+91 KYYNELASKASIA
-104 EPLFWVTAADIAQIQ
+104 EPLFWMTAADIAQIQ

-134 FALQTNGKVTFQPIA
+134 FALQTNGKVTFQSIA

-162 MQSGASTLQQAF
+162 MQSGAFTLQQSL
-174 EDAVRDLADSG
+174 EDAVRELADSG
-185 IYTIDYAS
+185 IYTIDYAT
-193 GHRDHADVAARR
+193 GHRDRADVAARR
-205 AVLTGLNQLTAKYA
+205 AIFTGLNQLTSKYT
-219 ENAAETLETELYEIT
+219 ETAAETLETDLYEIT
-234 AHSGARD
+234 AHRGARD
-241 VNKPHVWSNHK
+241 KGTGWKNHK
-252 KWQGKV
+252 AWQGKV
-258 YSTKTGGKYPSIYAV
+258 YSTKDGSKYPNIYKV
-273 CGLGEVDGLEGANC
+273 CGLGAVDGLEGANC
-287 RHHKHPFVEG
+287 RHHRHAFLEG

-330 MQRKIERTVRKLDR
+330 MQRKMERTVHKLER

>member
-43 NEVAMNDIRAL
+43 NEVTINDIRAL

-134 FALQTNGKVTFQPIA
+134 FALQTNGKVTFQSIA

-162 MQSGASTLQQAF
+162 MQSGAFTLQQSL
-174 EDAVRDLADSG
+174 EDAVRELADSG
-185 IYTIDYAS
+185 IYTIDYAT
-193 GHRDHADVAARR
+193 GHRDRADVAARR
-205 AVLTGLNQLTAKYA
+205 AIFTGLNQLTSKYT
-219 ENAAETLETELYEIT
+219 ETAAETLETDLYEIT
-234 AHSGARD
+234 AHRGARD
-241 VNKPHVWSNHK
+241 KGTGWKNHK
-252 KWQGKV
+252 AWQGKV
-258 YSTKTGGKYPSIYAV
+258 YSTKDGSKYPNIYKV
-273 CGLGEVDGLEGANC
+273 CGLGAVDGLEGANC
-287 RHHKHPFVEG
+287 RHHRHAFLEG

-330 MQRKIERTVRKLDR
+330 MQRKIERTVRKLER

>member
-43 NEVAMNDIRAL
+43 NEVTINDIRAL

-91 KYYNELASKASVA
+91 KYYNELASKASIA

-134 FALQTNGKVTFQPIA
+134 FALQTNGKVTFQSIA

-162 MQSGASTLQQAF
+162 MQSGAFTLQQSL
-174 EDAVRDLADSG
+174 EDAVRELADSG
-185 IYTIDYAS
+185 IYTIDYAT
-193 GHRDHADVAARR
+193 GHRDRADVAARR
-205 AVLTGLNQLTAKYA
+205 AIFTGLNQLTSKYT
-219 ENAAETLETELYEIT
+219 ETAAETLETDLYEIT
-234 AHSGARD
+234 AHRGARD
-241 VNKPHVWSNHK
+241 KGTGWKNHK
-252 KWQGKV
+252 AWQGKV
-258 YSTKTGGKYPSIYAV
+258 YSTKDGSKYPNIYKV
-273 CGLGEVDGLEGANC
+273 CGLGAVDGLEGANC
-287 RHHKHPFVEG
+287 RHHRHAFLEG

-330 MQRKIERTVRKLDR
+330 MQRKIERTVRKLER

>member
-43 NEVAMNDIRAL
+43 NEAAMNNIRAL
-54 RARGLDMET
+54 RAQGLDMET
-63 IERMIAKH
+63 IEKMIAKH

-91 KYYNELASKASVA
+91 KYYNELASKASIA
-104 EPLFWVTAADIAQIQ
+104 EPLFWMTDADIAQIQ

-162 MQSGASTLQQAF
+162 MQSGAFTLQQSL
-174 EDAVRDLADSG
+174 EDAVRELADSG
-185 IYTIDYAS
+185 IYTIDYAT
-193 GHRDHADVAARR
+193 GHRDRADVAARR
-205 AVLTGLNQLTAKYA
+205 AIFTGLNQLTSKYT
-219 ENAAETLETELYEIT
+219 ETAAEILETDLYEIT
-234 AHSGARD
+234 AHRGARD
-241 VNKPHVWSNHK
+241 KGTGWKNHK
-252 KWQGKV
+252 AWQGKV
-258 YSTKTGGKYPSIYAV
+258 YSTKDGSKYPNIYKV
-273 CGLGEVDGLEGANC
+273 CGLGAVDGLEGANC
-287 RHHKHPFVEG
+287 RHHRHAFLEG

-330 MQRKIERTVRKLDR
+330 MQRKMERTVRKLER

>member
-43 NEVAMNDIRAL
+43 NEAAMNNIRAL
-54 RARGLDMET
+54 RAQGLDMET
-63 IERMIAKH
+63 IEKMIAKH

-91 KYYNELASKASVA
+91 KYYNELASKASIA
-104 EPLFWVTAADIAQIQ
+104 EPLFWMTAADIAQIQ

-162 MQSGASTLQQAF
+162 MQSGAFTLQQSL
-174 EDAVRDLADSG
+174 EDAVRELADSG
-185 IYTIDYAS
+185 IYTIDYAT
-193 GHRDHADVAARR
+193 GHRDRADVAARR
-205 AVLTGLNQLTAKYA
+205 AIFTGLNQLTSKYT
-219 ENAAETLETELYEIT
+219 ETAAETLETDLYEIT
-234 AHSGARD
+234 AHRGARD
-241 VNKPHVWSNHK
+241 KGTGWKNHK
-252 KWQGKV
+252 AWQGKV
-258 YSTKTGGKYPSIYAV
+258 YSTKDGSKYPNIYKV
-273 CGLGEVDGLEGANC
+273 CGLGAVDGLEGANC
-287 RHHKHPFVEG
+287 RHHRHAFLEG

-305 DELANIDPPPV
+305 DELVNIDPPPV

-330 MQRKIERTVRKLDR
+330 MQRKIERTVRKLER

>member
-43 NEVAMNDIRAL
+43 NEAAMNHIRAL
-54 RARGLDMET
+54 RAQGLDMET
-63 IERMIAKH
+63 IEKMIAKH

-91 KYYNELASKASVA
+91 KYYNELASKASIA
-104 EPLFWVTAADIAQIQ
+104 EPLFWMTAADIAQIQ
-119 SQTLDGYRNI
+119 SQTLGGYRNI

-134 FALQTNGKVTFQPIA
+134 FALQTNGKVTFQSIA

-162 MQSGASTLQQAF
+162 MQSGAFTLQQSL
-174 EDAVRDLADSG
+174 EDAVRELADSG
-185 IYTIDYAS
+185 IYTIDYAT
-193 GHRDHADVAARR
+193 GHRDRADVAARR
-205 AVLTGLNQLTAKYA
+205 AIFTGLNQLTSKYT
-219 ENAAETLETELYEIT
+219 ETAAETLETDLYEIT
-234 AHSGARD
+234 AHRGARD
-241 VNKPHVWSNHK
+241 KDTGWKNHK
-252 KWQGKV
+252 AWQGKV
-258 YSTKTGGKYPSIYAV
+258 YSTKDGSKYPNIYKV
-273 CGLGEVDGLEGANC
+273 CGLGAVDGLEGANC
-287 RHHKHPFVEG
+287 RHHRHAFLEG

-330 MQRKIERTVRKLDR
+330 MQRKIERTVRKLER